1 MTEEEKKQRH
11 KEAMR
16 KYYQRNKAR
25 LNAYATEYKTAHPES
40 VQKSNAKYWDAN
52 KESIN
57 AGRRQS
63 GKSDRVDY

>member
-11 KEAMR
+11 KEAMKR
-16 KYYQRNKAR
+16 YYEKNKAR
-25 LNAYATEYKTAHPES
+25 LNAYAEQYKADHPES

-57 AGRRQS
+57 AGRRKS
-63 GKSDRVDY
+63 GKSDRVDS

>member
-40 VQKSNAKYWDAN
+40 VQKRTLNTGTRTKRA
-52 KESIN
+52 
-57 AGRRQS
+57 
-63 GKSDRVDY
+63 